1 VGRLQQVGAP
11 GHGAGNQRFQALLA
25 GIGGHGA
32 GESGAL
38 VQFGGWGLIM
48 EEGRLDLVFGGRL
61 Y

>member
-1 VGRLQQVGAP
+1 MGP
-11 GHGAGNQRFQALLA
+11 
-25 GIGGHGA
+25 